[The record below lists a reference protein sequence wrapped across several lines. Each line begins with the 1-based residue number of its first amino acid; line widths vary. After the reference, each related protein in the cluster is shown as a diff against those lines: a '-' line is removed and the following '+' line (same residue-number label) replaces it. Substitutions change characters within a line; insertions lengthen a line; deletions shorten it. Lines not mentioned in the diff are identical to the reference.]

1 MLREM
6 ETPRTA
12 WAPPPRADWVDALN
26 QLGESLD
33 GRARSLVPLDA
44 DTLLAD
50 ARAATGL
57 DDFGDPRF
65 REGLDLL
72 LGDAESEAQLTLLG
86 RLLLRAEL
94 ARTLESRLRVEAV
107 FAAHPGISEERIE
120 APVFVTGLAR
130 TGTSLLHE
138 LLGQIPEHRFPITW
152 QMMDPA
158 GAVPGAD
165 AAAAQARCAG
175 EIDMQTRSVPALD
188 TMHEHRADLPS
199 ECIYLF
205 GHDLAS
211 DIFTG
216 AYQVPNY
223 TMWMARRDKRGDY
236 ATHRRLL
243 QLLQWGRERQRWVLK
258 APSHMSQ
265 LPALFET
272 YPDARVIVTHRDPL
286 KALGSL
292 ANLMASLRWSRSDH
306 VDYAAIVGAMSFGH
320 VFLAERV
327 MELRDSGSLPGDR
340 ILDVRYCDL
349 VGDPLKTVGEIGDW
363 LGSPLGAE
371 GTARLEQWM
380 ARRPKDRH
388 GSHEYDFS
396 TTGLDLAEQRARHAG
411 YQERYDVPSEV

>member
-1 MLREM
+1 M
-6 ETPRTA
+6 TPHQKR
-12 WAPPPRADWVDALN
+12 WNPPPRADWVEAFN
-26 QLGESLD
+26 RLGGSLD
-33 GRARSLVPLDA
+33 GSDRALVSLEPEA
-44 DTLLAD
+44 LLAD

-57 DDFGDPRF
+57 EDFGDPRF

-72 LGDAESEAQLTLLG
+72 LGDAESEGRLTLIG
-86 RLLLRAEL
+86 RMLLRAEV
-94 ARTLESRLRVEAV
+94 ARTLESRLRVEAR
-107 FAAHPGISEERIE
+107 FAAHPGIEQERIE

-138 LLGQIPEHRFPITW
+138 LLGQLPEHRFPLTW
-152 QMMDPA
+152 EMMDPA
-158 GAVPGAD
+158 AAVPGGD
-165 AAAAQARCAG
+165 AEAAMARCAG
-175 EIDMQTRSVPALD
+175 EIDVQTAVLPALD
-188 TMHEHRADLPS
+188 TMHEHRVDLPT

-205 GHDLAS
+205 SHDFAS

-243 QLLQWGRERQRWVLK
+243 KLLQWGRERRRWVMK

-286 KALGSL
+286 KVLGSL
-292 ANLMASLRWSRSDH
+292 ANLMASLRWSRSDT
-306 VDYAAIVGAMSFGH
+306 VDYAGIVGAMSFGH

-327 MELRDSGSLPGDR
+327 MELRDSGRIPADR

-349 VGDPLKTVGEIGDW
+349 VGDPLKTVGAIAGW
-363 LGSPLGAE
+363 LGTPLGAE
-371 GTARLEQWM
+371 GTARLEQWL

-388 GSHEYDFS
+388 GAHEYDFS
-396 TTGLDLAEQRARHAG
+396 TTGLDLAEQRARHAS
-411 YQERYDVPSEV
+411 YQERFDVPSEV

>member
-1 MLREM
+1 M
-6 ETPRTA
+6 TA
-12 WAPPPRADWVDALN
+12 WNPPPRGDWVDALN
-26 QLGESLD
+26 RLGESLE
-33 GRARSLVPLDA
+33 GRDRSLVSLDPEV
-44 DTLLAD
+44 LLAD

-72 LGDAESEAQLTLLG
+72 LGDAEREGRLTLLG
-86 RLLLRAEL
+86 RLLLRGEV

-107 FAAHPGISEERIE
+107 FAAHPEIEDERIE
-120 APVFVTGLAR
+120 APLFVTGLAR

-138 LLGQIPEHRFPITW
+138 LLGQLPVHRFPLTW
-152 QMMDPA
+152 EMMDPA

-188 TMHEHRADLPS
+188 TMHEHRADVPS
-199 ECIYLF
+199 ECIHLF
-205 GHDLAS
+205 GLDFAS

-243 QLLQWGRERQRWVLK
+243 KLLQWGRERQRWVMK

-272 YPDARVIVTHRDPL
+272 YPEARVVVTHRDPL
-286 KALGSL
+286 KVLGSL
-292 ANLMASLRWSRSDH
+292 ANLMASLRWSRSDT
-306 VDYAAIVGAMSFGH
+306 VDYAGIVGAMSFGH
-320 VFLAERV
+320 AFLAERV
-327 MELRDSGSLPGDR
+327 MEMRDSGTLPGDR

-349 VGDPLKTVGEIGDW
+349 VADPLKTVGEIATW
-363 LGSPLGAE
+363 LGTPLTAE
-371 GTARLEQWM
+371 GRESLEQWL

-388 GSHEYDFS
+388 GAHEYDFA
-396 TTGLDLAEQRARHAG
+396 TTGLDLAEQRARHAA
-411 YQERYDVPSEV
+411 YQERYDVPSEI